1 MKNMPTYEELLA
13 QNSALKKQVKYL
25 GNQNEKAQSEIKNLT
40 IQNKELIANY
50 NWILE
55 QLKLSKKKIYGSSA
69 EKIAEDYG
77 QLNLF
82 NEAELERQ
90 PLAVEPKLE
99 EITYKRKKSKKKT
112 QAEIYGTLPV
122 EEIVYDIP
130 DEEKICEKCGSEMT
144 FMRYEIRKELKIVPA
159 KISVVEHKKAV
170 YVCKNCDKN
179 GIEANFKT
187 AKGVPALIEKSLA
200 SPSML
205 SYIMNQ
211 KFTNA
216 MPLYRQEQEYKRMG
230 VNLTRQTMANWMIK
244 GANLLKPIYEEMRK
258 ELVSRSF
265 IHADETPLEVL
276 NEPGKEPGA
285 KSYMWVYKTGRYE
298 GNPIVLYD
306 YEVGRSGEFAK
317 KFLSGFSGYLHCD
330 GWTGYDKVENAK
342 RCGCWAHLRRYF
354 LNALDVQEDKTDYST
369 IAGQGLLMIQ
379 EIFALEKI
387 DPKNSGEKRKYTL
400 EETAEI
406 REKNSA
412 DKVKEFFKFCE
423 ENQGR
428 TLPKSMT
435 GRAITYAL
443 NQRKTLEVFLE
454 NPKIELT
461 NNSAERAIKP
471 FVIGRKNWLFCNT
484 PDGARASATIY
495 SVIETAKVNNLKPYD
510 YLEYAFE
517 MIRKGNDITD
527 YLPYSKNVPQNLKME
542 VTKDEEKH
550 SQY

>member
-13 QNSALKKQVKYL
+13 QNSTLKKQVKYL

-40 IQNKELIANY
+40 LQVKELNSNY
-50 NWILE
+50 NWILQ

-69 EKIAEDYG
+69 EKIAEEYG

-99 EITYKRKKSKKKT
+99 EITYKRKNSKKKT
-112 QAEIYGTLPV
+112 QAEIYGDLPI
-122 EEIVYDIP
+122 EEIIYDIP
-130 DEEKICEKCGSEMT
+130 EEEKICEKCGSEMS
-144 FMRYEIRKELKIVPA
+144 FMKYEIRRELKIVPA
-159 KISVVEHKKAV
+159 KVSVVEHKKAV

-179 GIEANFKT
+179 GIDSNFKT

-200 SPSML
+200 SPSIL
-205 SYIMNQ
+205 AYIMNQ

-216 MPLYRQEQEYKRMG
+216 MPLYRQEQEFKRMG

-244 GANLLKPIYEEMRK
+244 GANLLRPIYKEMRK
-258 ELVSRSF
+258 ELVSKHF
-265 IHADETPLEVL
+265 LHADETPLEVL
-276 NEPGKEPGA
+276 NEPGKAPA
-285 KSYMWVYKTGRYE
+285 SKSYMWVYKTGRYE
-298 GNPIVLYD
+298 GSPIVLYD
-306 YEVGRSGEFAK
+306 YEVGRSGDFAK

-369 IAGQGLLMIQ
+369 IAGQCFLMI
-379 EIFALEKI
+379 EKVFSLEKTVQ
-387 DPKNSGEKRKYTL
+387 KNTGKKSEYTL
-400 EETAEI
+400 DEIAEI
-406 REKNSA
+406 RKGKSA
-412 DKVKEFFKFCE
+412 QAVQEFFEFCE
-423 ENQGR
+423 KNQGR

-443 NQRKTLEVFLE
+443 NQRKALEMFLE

-471 FVIGRKNWLFCNT
+471 FVIGRKNWLFCNSEA
-484 PDGARASATIY
+484 GAQASSIIY
-495 SVIETAKVNNLKPYD
+495 SIIETAKADNINPYD
-510 YLEYAFE
+510 RLEQIF
-517 MIRKGNDITD
+517 INIQQGVDPIKS
-527 YLPYSKNVPQNLKME
+527 LF
-542 VTKDEEKH
+542 
-550 SQY
+550 